1 MPFTVA
7 IVGRP
12 NVGKSTLFNRLAGKR
27 LAIVDDQPGVTRDR
41 REGEGR
47 IADLKFDLF
56 DTAGLEEAEEQA
68 LEYRMKQQTERAV
81 READVTLFVVDGR
94 AGLTPMDRHFADWL
108 RRTSATILLVVNK
121 AESNAAIPGI
131 SEAWQLGLGDPI
143 PMSAE
148 HGIGMDDLYEALKP
162 LSEAAKAAER
172 TDLDQ
177 LAADEDDE
185 DPDAEIGP
193 LRLAIVGRPNV
204 GKSTLVNA
212 LLGEDRMLTGPE
224 AGVTRDAI
232 SSEWIWNGRPLRLV
246 DTAGLRRKARIND
259 RVEEMSVES
268 SFRAIRL
275 AQIVLL
281 VLDADMMLEKQD
293 LTIARHVIDE
303 GRALIIVVNKWDAVT
318 DRSAQMNLLKDRLQT
333 SLPQVRGVPII
344 TVSALTG
351 RGLPNLPDLL
361 FETFDLWNARVSTG
375 QLNRWLDAM
384 LEAHPP
390 PMVGGRVL
398 KIKYITQAK
407 SRPPTFILF
416 VNRPDDMPESYL
428 RYLTNGLRDR
438 FGLVGIPLRL
448 VMRRQKNPYIDE
460 AENG

>member
-56 DTAGLEEAEEQA
+56 DTAGLEEADEDA
-68 LEYRMKQQTERAV
+68 LETRMKHQTELAV
-81 READVTLFVVDGR
+81 READVSLFVVDGR
-94 AGLTPMDRHFADWL
+94 SGLTPMDRHFADWL
-108 RRTSATILLVVNK
+108 RKLSANVILVVNK
-121 AESNAAIPGI
+121 AESSAAAAGI
-131 SEAWQLGLGDPI
+131 GEAWELGLGDPVPI
-143 PMSAE
+143 SAE
-148 HGIGMDDLYEALKP
+148 HGVGMDELYESLLPHRDAVL
-162 LSEAAKAAER
+162 EAESRAEE
-172 TDLDQ
+172 
-177 LAADEDDE
+177 AGAGDEE
-185 DPDAEIGP
+185 DPEYEAGP

-232 SSEWIWNGRPLRLV
+232 TSDWTWQGREMRLV
-246 DTAGLRRKARIND
+246 DTAGLRRKSRVSD
-259 RVEEMSVES
+259 RVESMSVES

-275 AQIVLL
+275 AQVVLL
-281 VLDADMMLEKQD
+281 VLDANQMLEKQD

-303 GRALIIVVNKWDAVT
+303 GRALIVVVNKWDAVN
-318 DRSAQMNLLKDRLQT
+318 DRGAAMRQLKDRLQT
-333 SLPQVRGVPII
+333 SLPQVRGVPIV
-344 TVSALTG
+344 TLSALTG
-351 RGLPNLPDLL
+351 RGLNNLPQVI
-361 FETFDLWNARVSTG
+361 FETFDIWDARVSTG

-384 LEAHPP
+384 LEGHPP
-390 PMVGGRVL
+390 PLVGGRVI
-398 KIKYITQAK
+398 KIKYVTQAK

-428 RYLTNGLRDR
+428 RYLANGLRER
-438 FGLVGIPLRL
+438 FGLLGVPLRL
-448 VMRRQKNPYIDE
+448 VMRRQKNPYVEDND
-460 AENG
+460 NG

>member
-47 IADLKFDLF
+47 IADLKFNLF
-56 DTAGLEEAEEQA
+56 DTAGLEEAEEDA
-68 LEYRMKQQTERAV
+68 LETRMKQQTERAV
-81 READVTLFVVDGR
+81 READVVLFVVDGR
-94 AGLTPMDRHFADWL
+94 SGLTPMDRHFASWL
-108 RRTSATILLVVNK
+108 RKLSANIILVVNK
-121 AESNAAIPGI
+121 AESSAATAGI
-131 SEAWQLGLGDPI
+131 ADAWQLGLGQPV

-148 HGIGMDDLYEALKP
+148 HGIGIDDLYEALLP
-162 LSEAAKAAER
+162 HRDAVVETEARASGLVLDDSEI
-172 TDLDQ
+172 
-177 LAADEDDE
+177 
-185 DPDAEIGP
+185 DPEEETGP

-232 SSEWIWNGRPLRLV
+232 ASEWTWQGRELRLV
-246 DTAGLRRKARIND
+246 DTAGLRRKARVVD
-259 RVEEMSVES
+259 RVESLSVES

-275 AQIVLL
+275 AQVVLL
-281 VLDADMMLEKQD
+281 VLDATQMMEKQD

-303 GRALIIVVNKWDAVT
+303 GRALIVVVNKWDAVE
-318 DRSAQMNLLKDRLQT
+318 DRSAAMRQLTDRLQT
-333 SLPQVRGVPII
+333 SLPQVRGVPIV
-344 TVSALTG
+344 TLSALTG
-351 RGLPNLPDLL
+351 RGLKDLPQAI
-361 FETFDLWNARVSTG
+361 FDIYDIWDARVSTG

-384 LEAHPP
+384 LEGHPP
-390 PMVGGRVL
+390 PLAAGRAV
-398 KIKYITQAK
+398 KIKYVTQAK

-416 VNRPDDMPESYL
+416 INRPEDLPESYL
-428 RYLTNGLRDR
+428 RYLANGLRDR
-438 FGLVGIPLRL
+438 FGLDGVPLRL
-448 VMRRQKNPYIDE
+448 LMRRQKNPYIEEKGD
-460 AENG
+460 G

>member
-232 SSEWIWNGRPLRLV
+232 WNGRPLRLV

>member
-47 IADLKFDLF
+47 IADLKFNLF
-56 DTAGLEEAEEQA
+56 DTAGLEEAEEDA
-68 LEYRMKQQTERAV
+68 LETRMKQQTERAV
-81 READVTLFVVDGR
+81 READVVLFVVDGR
-94 AGLTPMDRHFADWL
+94 SGLTPMDRHFASWL
-108 RRTSATILLVVNK
+108 RKLSANIILVVNK
-121 AESNAAIPGI
+121 AESSAATAGI
-131 SEAWQLGLGDPI
+131 ADAWQLGLGQPV

-148 HGIGMDDLYEALKP
+148 HGIGIDDLYEALLP
-162 LSEAAKAAER
+162 HRDAVVETEARASGLVLDDSEI
-172 TDLDQ
+172 
-177 LAADEDDE
+177 
-185 DPDAEIGP
+185 DPEEETGP

-232 SSEWIWNGRPLRLV
+232 ASEWTWQGRELRLV
-246 DTAGLRRKARIND
+246 DTAGLRRKARVVD
-259 RVEEMSVES
+259 RVESLSVES

-275 AQIVLL
+275 AQVVLL
-281 VLDADMMLEKQD
+281 VLDATQMMEKQD

-303 GRALIIVVNKWDAVT
+303 GRALIVVVNKWDAVE
-318 DRSAQMNLLKDRLQT
+318 DRSAAMRQLTDRLQT
-333 SLPQVRGVPII
+333 SLPQVRGVPIV
-344 TVSALTG
+344 TLSALTG
-351 RGLPNLPDLL
+351 RGLKDLPQAI
-361 FETFDLWNARVSTG
+361 FDIYDIWDARVSTG

-384 LEAHPP
+384 LEGHPP
-390 PMVGGRVL
+390 PLAAGRAV
-398 KIKYITQAK
+398 KIKYVTQAK

-416 VNRPDDMPESYL
+416 INRPEDLPESYL
-428 RYLTNGLRDR
+428 RYLANGLRDR
-438 FGLVGIPLRL
+438 FKLDGVQLRL
-448 VMRRQKNPYIDE
+448 LMRRQKNPYIEEKGD
-460 AENG
+460 G

>member
-47 IADLKFDLF
+47 IADLKFNLF
-56 DTAGLEEAEEQA
+56 DTAGLEEADEDA
-68 LEYRMKQQTERAV
+68 LETRMKQQTERAV
-81 READVTLFVVDGR
+81 READVALFVVDGR
-94 AGLTPMDRHFADWL
+94 AGLTPMDRHFASWL
-108 RRTSATILLVVNK
+108 RKLNANIILLVNK
-121 AESNAAIPGI
+121 SEGAAAATGLAD
-131 SEAWQLGLGDPI
+131 AWQLGLGEPLAV
-143 PMSAE
+143 SAE
-148 HGIGMDDLYEALKP
+148 HGIGLDELYEALLP
-162 LSEAAKAAER
+162 HRDAVRETEARASGLTLDDSEI
-172 TDLDQ
+172 
-177 LAADEDDE
+177 
-185 DPDAEIGP
+185 DPEQEAGP

-232 SSEWIWNGRPLRLV
+232 ASEWTWEGRDLRLV
-246 DTAGLRRKARIND
+246 DTAGLRRKARVND
-259 RVEEMSVES
+259 RVESMSVES

-275 AQIVLL
+275 AQVVLL
-281 VLDADMMLEKQD
+281 VLDATQMMEKQD

-303 GRALIIVVNKWDAVT
+303 GRALVVVVNKWDAVE
-318 DRSAQMNLLKDRLQT
+318 DRSAAMRQLRDRLQT

-344 TVSALTG
+344 TLSALTG
-351 RGLPNLPDLL
+351 RGLDRLPQ
-361 FETFDLWNARVSTG
+361 TIFDIFDIWDARVSTG

-384 LEAHPP
+384 LEGHPP
-390 PMVGGRVL
+390 PLAAGRAI
-398 KIKYITQAK
+398 KIKYVTQAK

-416 VNRPDDMPESYL
+416 VNRPDDLPESYL
-428 RYLTNGLRDR
+428 RYLANGLRDR
-438 FGLVGIPLRL
+438 FGLDGVPLRL
-448 VMRRQKNPYIDE
+448 LMRRQKNPYIE
-460 AENG
+460 ENGDG

>member
-1 MPFTVA
+1 
-7 IVGRP
+7 
-12 NVGKSTLFNRLAGKR
+12 
-27 LAIVDDQPGVTRDR
+27 
-41 REGEGR
+41 
-47 IADLKFDLF
+47 
-56 DTAGLEEAEEQA
+56 
-68 LEYRMKQQTERAV
+68 
-81 READVTLFVVDGR
+81 
-94 AGLTPMDRHFADWL
+94 
-108 RRTSATILLVVNK
+108 
-121 AESNAAIPGI
+121 
-131 SEAWQLGLGDPI
+131 
-143 PMSAE
+143 
-148 HGIGMDDLYEALKP
+148 
-162 LSEAAKAAER
+162 
-172 TDLDQ
+172 
-177 LAADEDDE
+177 
-185 DPDAEIGP
+185 
-193 LRLAIVGRPNV
+193 
-204 GKSTLVNA
+204 
-212 LLGEDRMLTGPE
+212 
-224 AGVTRDAI
+224 
-232 SSEWIWNGRPLRLV
+232 
-246 DTAGLRRKARIND
+246 
-259 RVEEMSVES
+259 
-268 SFRAIRL
+268 
-275 AQIVLL
+275 
-281 VLDADMMLEKQD
+281 MMLEKQD

>member
-47 IADLKFDLF
+47 IADLKFNLF
-56 DTAGLEEAEEQA
+56 DTAGLEEADEEA
-68 LEYRMKQQTERAV
+68 LETRMKQQTERAV
-81 READVTLFVVDGR
+81 READVSLFVVDGR
-94 AGLTPMDRHFADWL
+94 SGLTPMDRHFASWL
-108 RRTSATILLVVNK
+108 RKLSANIILVVNK
-121 AESNAAIPGI
+121 AESSAATAGI
-131 SEAWQLGLGDPI
+131 ADAWQLGLGQPI

-148 HGIGMDDLYEALKP
+148 HGIGIDDLYEALLP
-162 LSEAAKAAER
+162 HRDAVAETEARASGLVLDDSEI
-172 TDLDQ
+172 
-177 LAADEDDE
+177 
-185 DPDAEIGP
+185 DPEQETGP

-232 SSEWIWNGRPLRLV
+232 ASEWTWQGRELRLV
-246 DTAGLRRKARIND
+246 DTAGLRRKARVVD
-259 RVEEMSVES
+259 RVESMSVES

-275 AQIVLL
+275 AQVVLL
-281 VLDADMMLEKQD
+281 VLDATQMMEKQD

-303 GRALIIVVNKWDAVT
+303 GRALIVVVNKWDAVE
-318 DRSAQMNLLKDRLQT
+318 DRSAAMRQLTDRLQT

-344 TVSALTG
+344 TLSALTG
-351 RGLPNLPDLL
+351 RGLKDLPQAI
-361 FETFDLWNARVSTG
+361 FDIFDIWDARVSTG

-384 LEAHPP
+384 LEGHPP
-390 PMVGGRVL
+390 PLAAGRAI
-398 KIKYITQAK
+398 KIKYVTQAK

-416 VNRPDDMPESYL
+416 INRPEDLPESYL
-428 RYLTNGLRDR
+428 RYLANGLRDR
-438 FGLVGIPLRL
+438 FKLDGVPLRL
-448 VMRRQKNPYIDE
+448 LMRRQKNPYIEEKGD
-460 AENG
+460 G